1 MKRDND
7 PQNSPLSCFA
17 LAGPSYR
24 LDLVRDSSAL
34 LVIFSAT
41 GRHDGTFD
49 FDTIVFDRAMSILRV
64 NDPVNGWYQH
74 GVPGLG
80 HSIDETCD
88 LIGEI
93 ADDLGVDTIC
103 CMGSSMGA
111 YAALLY
117 GARLNARILAFVPD
131 TRLQVPWSYSR
142 KMMPERAVPVVR
154 DLIQTLTRMQG
165 VAQIVVGELDAMD
178 LWHVARLPALP
189 HVYLASLPGV
199 GHGIPRVL
207 KENGHLDKVL
217 ADFLSGLP
225 LDPAVFDGEALTIR
239 GLSRRLWLA
248 LDAYNTDRTDE
259 AERLSRKALAL
270 HPASDCAKVLLA
282 RCLNRAAD
290 YKPALALLQNT
301 SAQAR
306 RDSDVAVL
314 FGQISRK
321 LRDPA
326 PALPL
331 LQRAVDSDPRNDR
344 LHYELGMC
352 HWGAGNKAEAIA
364 ALNAAHL
371 LRPDHAHYANQ
382 LTKLGP
388 AAG

>member
-1 MKRDND
+1 MEQTIFDSLPR
-7 PQNSPLSCFA
+7 SGA
-17 LAGPSYR
+17 SYK
-24 LDLVRDSSAL
+24 LTPVPDSQTL
-34 LVIFSAT
+34 FVIFSAT
-41 GRHDGTFD
+41 GKSDGRFD
-49 FDTIVFDRAMSILRV
+49 FGKIAPGLPVTTLLV

-93 ADDLGVDTIC
+93 ADDLGVGTIC

-117 GARLNARILAFVPD
+117 GARLNARILAFAPD

-142 KMMPERAVPVVR
+142 KMMPEGAVPVVP
-154 DLIQTLTRMQG
+154 DLIDTLTRMQG

-189 HVYLASLPGV
+189 HVYQASLPGV

-217 ADFLSGLP
+217 ADFLSGRP
-225 LDPAVFDGEALTIR
+225 LDPAVFDGKALTIR
-239 GLSRRLWLA
+239 GLSRTLWLA

-290 YKPALALLQNT
+290 YKTAVALLQDT
-301 SAQAR
+301 STQAR

-371 LRPDHAHYANQ
+371 LRPDHAHYASQ
-382 LTKLGP
+382 LAKLGP